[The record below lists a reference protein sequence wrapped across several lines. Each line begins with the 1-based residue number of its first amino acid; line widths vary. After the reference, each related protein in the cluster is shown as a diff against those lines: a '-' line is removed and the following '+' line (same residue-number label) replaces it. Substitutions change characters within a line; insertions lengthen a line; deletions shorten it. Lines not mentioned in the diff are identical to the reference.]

1 MPQNSS
7 VLYHTAP
14 RSSGS
19 PKFVRLCLSLCV
31 YIYRETER
39 QRERDTDI
47 HESIVTA
54 RLDDKQSFLER
65 ERERERGNLWKE
77 RDN

>member
-1 MPQNSS
+1 M
-7 VLYHTAP
+7 
-14 RSSGS
+14 
-19 PKFVRLCLSLCV
+19 FI
-31 YIYRETER
+31 YIER
-39 QRERDTDI
+39 QKDRERDTDI

>member
-1 MPQNSS
+1 M
-7 VLYHTAP
+7 
-14 RSSGS
+14 
-19 PKFVRLCLSLCV
+19 CV

-39 QRERDTDI
+39 ERERDTDI